1 MIKLLAGV
9 ANVEFVEAKPAS
21 SVGTVGKGFEAFILV
36 DESINKEQLIARF
49 KKEIEQETVWVKRSE
64 AKLNGSFA
72 QHAPAEVVQQERDKM
87 EESKRKIE
95 KLESY
100 IASL

>member
-1 MIKLLAGV
+1 MQRSTQ
-9 ANVEFVEAKPAS
+9 N
-21 SVGTVGKGFEAFILV
+21 
-36 DESINKEQLIARF
+36 
-49 KKEIEQETVWVKRSE
+49 WVKRSE
-64 AKLNGSFA
+64 AKLNGNFA